1 MNKLCKDFLVYTF
14 SITIICWGL
23 CVICSLNGILL
34 NENYFLY
41 IPYALGG
48 WAPTIAS
55 FVAQKKS
62 NKVANFKEWLRNIF
76 DFKHSIFSYFMVIAL
91 AILFILP
98 QCFISGYENGVPLYA
113 IFVLIP
119 MMILGGGLEEE
130 GWRRI
135 LQSELEKKYNFV
147 ISTLIVSVVWWLWH
161 LPLFYIQGVNQYG
174 KSFFVF
180 GINVLGISFALASI
194 KRITNSIWLCVLCHC
209 IVNSLWDSIFIL
221 NNNNIWGSI
230 VAAIIL
236 IFSSF
241 LLLKVNDKKKI
252 FH

>member
-1 MNKLCKDFLVYTF
+1 MNKLCKDYLVYTLL
-14 SITIICWGL
+14 ITIICWGL

-55 FVAQKKS
+55 FFALKKN

-76 DFKHSIFSYFMVIAL
+76 DFKHNIFSYLMVIAL

-98 QCFISGYENGVPLYA
+98 QCLIAGYEKGYPLYA

-119 MMILGGGLEEE
+119 IMLFGGGLEEE
-130 GWRRI
+130 GWRHI
-135 LQSELEKKYNFV
+135 LQPELEKKYNFV

-161 LPLFYIQGVNQYG
+161 LPLFYIQGVHQYG
-174 KSFFVF
+174 KSFLVF
-180 GINVLGISFALASI
+180 GINVLGLTFALASI
-194 KRITNSIWLCVLCHC
+194 RKNTNSVWLCVLFHC
-209 IVNSLWDSIFIL
+209 IINSLWGSIFIL
-221 NNNNIWGSI
+221 NDNILGSI

-241 LLLKVNDKKKI
+241 LLLKVNDNKKI
-252 FH
+252 FN